1 MQVFIVVLKPHAPDS
16 HSSTSQAVCVQVATA
31 TYTLAPHRASLN
43 IMTIYYNC
51 MTPL

>member
-1 MQVFIVVLKPHAPDS
+1 MLAQAP
-16 HSSTSQAVCVQVATA
+16 AALGATP

>member
-1 MQVFIVVLKPHAPDS
+1 MQVIIVMLKPHALGCY
-16 HSSTSQAVCVQVATA
+16 SSASQAVCVQVATA